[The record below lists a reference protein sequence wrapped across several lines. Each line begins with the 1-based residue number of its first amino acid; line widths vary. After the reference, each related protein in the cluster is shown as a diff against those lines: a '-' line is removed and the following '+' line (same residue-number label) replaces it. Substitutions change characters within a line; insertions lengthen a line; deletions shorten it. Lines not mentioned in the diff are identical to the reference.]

1 MLTARTRI
9 RQCPVC
15 LATATEHRTA
25 ESSGRTIECSDG
37 CGTYTIATRFYTD
50 LKAAW
55 AGSGK
60 LAGQLGNL
68 SRALRTDAISELVT
82 PSRVLAELRDF
93 LACERD
99 ENVTDTEVIA

>member
-1 MLTARTRI
+1 MLMARTRI
-9 RQCPVC
+9 RECPVC
-15 LATATEHRTA
+15 LAPATEHRTA
-25 ESSGRTIECSDG
+25 ESSGRTIECSGG

-60 LAGQLGNL
+60 LAGELGNL
-68 SRALRTDAISELVT
+68 SRALRTDAITELVSPT
-82 PSRVLAELRDF
+82 RVVAELRDF

-99 ENVTDTEVIA
+99 ANVTDTELIA